1 MRAITEDKLHQIW
14 ISTNGGV
21 SRLDEVKK
29 VFYNYSHHD
38 GVPMGDFMNGST
50 CMTSDGTMYFGSQNG
65 ACYFNP
71 KDIPTNRE
79 VSSIVITR
87 FCTYHRMKRVMTR
100 NCRCLLPMGR

>member
-1 MRAITEDKLHQIW
+1 
-14 ISTNGGV
+14 
-21 SRLDEVKK
+21 
-29 VFYNYSHHD
+29 
-38 GVPMGDFMNGST
+38 MNGST

-87 FCTYHRMKRVMTR
+87 FCTYHRMKESHDEE
-100 NCRCLLPMGR
+100 LPMPIADGEINLPYNQNTFKLSLIHIYH